1 MLPGN
6 RNKRPTIGV
15 LAGWQFYRTATNL
28 SYLAPLFRGASR
40 AARDLGSNLLLGCGI
55 GPSASPT
62 DPFRP
67 AWPFTSS
74 EHDFIP
80 VGPWNTDGLIIV
92 MPLHSQERSEHVHSL
107 ITAKFPILFIG
118 SGEQGPTIMTD
129 NSAGILEAM
138 HHLVDHGHKQI
149 AFIAGSQD
157 DLDGDTGDRLQA
169 YQSACQFY
177 GLDQNPAL
185 VAFGRHVFDGGSLAM
200 Q

>member
-67 AWPFTSS
+67 A
-74 EHDFIP
+74 
-80 VGPWNTDGLIIV
+80 
-92 MPLHSQERSEHVHSL
+92 
-107 ITAKFPILFIG
+107 
-118 SGEQGPTIMTD
+118 
-129 NSAGILEAM
+129 
-138 HHLVDHGHKQI
+138 
-149 AFIAGSQD
+149 
-157 DLDGDTGDRLQA
+157 
-169 YQSACQFY
+169 
-177 GLDQNPAL
+177 
-185 VAFGRHVFDGGSLAM
+185 
-200 Q
+200 